1 MAVPIAYTVLFDLKV
16 KQSVY
21 INSIFDAAT
30 QVLASKI
37 CDYFKILY
45 QDDTHYIGG
54 FSKTQSTATVK
65 VFPGEGVRNVTIT
78 MEIPR
83 YIHFFIHSS
92 ILICNTAIK
101 QILQP
106 PL

>member
-1 MAVPIAYTVLFDLKV
+1 MAVPPISYTVLFDLKV

-21 INSIFDAAT
+21 INSIFDKAT
-30 QVLASKI
+30 QVLATKI

-45 QDDTHYIGG
+45 QDDTHYVGG

-65 VFPGEGVRNVTIT
+65 VFDGEGVRNVTIT

-83 YIHFFIHSS
+83 YQS
-92 ILICNTAIK
+92 T
-101 QILQP
+101 
-106 PL
+106 